1 MSSDMRIGII
11 GAGMIGG
18 TLADLW
24 AEAGHETCKS
34 SRHPEKLSPA
44 EGGRVGTIE
53 EAAAF
58 GEVVL
63 LAIPFGA
70 TAELSAEVRQTLE
83 GKVVL
88 DAGNPF
94 PRRDGAIADEVL
106 SSRTGSGVWTQ
117 SHLPAAKVV
126 KAFNTVYFERM
137 RSSGR
142 DGNERVGVPLA
153 GDDAGALATAAQLV
167 RDAGMDP
174 VEVGALKT
182 AARFDPGTPLWNSKA
197 TAHEIRDALAG
208 GGEAP

>member
-1 MSSDMRIGII
+1 MRIGII

-44 EGGRVGTIE
+44 AGGTVGTVE

-63 LAIPFGA
+63 LAVPFGA
-70 TAELSAEVRQTLE
+70 TAKLSAQVRRTLE

-94 PRRDGAIADEVL
+94 PRRDGSIVDEVAK
-106 SSRTGSGVWTQ
+106 SRTGSGAWTQ
-117 SHLPAAKVV
+117 SHLPGAKVV
-126 KAFNTVYFERM
+126 KAFNTVYFEKM
-137 RSSGR
+137 KTSGK
-142 DGNERVGVPLA
+142 DGKAPVGVPLA

-174 VEVGALKT
+174 VEIGPLKT
-182 AARFDPGTPLWNSKA
+182 AAQFDPGTPLWNSKA
-197 TAHEIRDALAG
+197 TALEIRDALVG